1 MKKVEWLSQR
11 CDPQTL
17 RAEQLMEDSVKTCLT
32 QDVALTVA
40 HTLYDGNYGS
50 LPVVDEANTLEGLV
64 TEFDLLK
71 VIEAGQDLRITPVS
85 TIMNPEVLTV
95 TPRTPFQDILQ
106 LLQRHHLIRVPVVEG
121 KTLVGI
127 LARRDIILGYIKA
140 TDVGRGI

>member
-17 RAEQLMEDSVKTCLT
+17 LAEQLMEDEVKTCFP

-40 HTLYDGNYGS
+40 HKLYDGNFGS
-50 LPVVDEANTLEGLV
+50 LPVVDEANTLVGLV

-71 VIEAGQDLRITPVS
+71 VIEAGQDLRTTLVSSLMTQEVFTITPK
-85 TIMNPEVLTV
+85 
-95 TPRTPFQDILQ
+95 TPFKEIVQ
-106 LLQRHHLIRVPVVEG
+106 LLQRHHLIRVPVVQG
-121 KTLVGI
+121 KTLLGI

-140 TDVGRGI
+140 TDVGSGT